1 MFRQSNSVQNL
12 SSVTLKRKELWR
24 EGEPGAYR
32 VNNKNSVSEIHN
44 CALRKGH
51 CAN

>member
-1 MFRQSNSVQNL
+1 MER
-12 SSVTLKRKELWR
+12 
-24 EGEPGAYR
+24 GEPGADR
-32 VNNKNSVSEIHN
+32 VNNKNSVSKIHN